1 MQKKFNRFIPSHT
14 CHVFRHWCC
23 PGDAVGFVFR
33 HQRAAAFESEQCH
46 TVLETFPFSLIW
58 IVWFVCLGF
67 FFRFQSEQISI
78 WATVSKP
85 LWTRR
90 ATSSKRPLK
99 VSAWTSSS
107 TRRWA
112 RKCASSRKSAPT
124 LWCSWDSRRDSSSI
138 RLFTLICLRTCHEID
153 DWNLFIR
160 WPITCRTEATAPPMS
175 RAARPPSST
184 AGPKRC
190 ALAPPRP
197 K

>member
-124 LWCSWDSRRDSSSI
+124 LWCSWDSR
-138 RLFTLICLRTCHEID
+138 
-153 DWNLFIR
+153 